1 MMLAL
6 CARNGIVL
14 PAAAADDDDGSDA
27 GESQPALARVLV
39 ICSTGDGQDGG
50 ELQEQEQEAATMVA
64 DLTEGLAARRLE
76 LVVSDDPAALAAA
89 DKVLLVLSAGV
100 LSGRSLAQ
108 LDEVLRLDK
117 DSGTDRLTAVYSGP
131 AGWSFGCDE
140 QKAAAPHVRAA
151 LEDHEAATY
160 RPRAEAGGG
169 RGSRHHRSRHEF
181 PAMVAELAR
190 RLGGQA
196 AGAGPEGAEPEPE
209 PELLVVQPLG
219 PEEERQAAAV
229 QAQKDAI
236 ELLHRELN
244 RKNTALDEKD
254 AALAEK
260 DVALAEKDAAFA
272 AVLSEKDAALAE
284 QAAALAEQAAAL
296 ADLREQLANARNE
309 R

>member
-6 CARNGIVL
+6 CARNGVVL
-14 PAAAADDDDGSDA
+14 PAAAAADDGGSA
-27 GESQPALARVLV
+27 GEAQPVLAQVFV
-39 ICSTGDGQDGG
+39 ICSAGGGQGG
-50 ELQEQEQEAATMVA
+50 GQLQEQEQQAAAMVA
-64 DLTEGLAARRLE
+64 DLREALATRRLE

-100 LSGRSLAQ
+100 LSGRSLVQ
-108 LDEVLRLDK
+108 LEEVLRVDK
-117 DSGTDRLTAVYSGP
+117 ASGNDRLVAVYSEQ
-131 AGWSFGCDE
+131 AGWSFGCAE
-140 QKAAAPHVRAA
+140 QKAAAPHVRGA

-254 AALAEK
+254 AALAEQAS
-260 DVALAEKDAAFA
+260 V
-272 AVLSEKDAALAE
+272 VAE
-284 QAAALAEQAAAL
+284 QAAALAEQAAVV

>member
-140 QKAAAPHVRAA
+140 QKAAAPHVRGA

-160 RPRAEAGGG
+160 RPQAEAGGG
-169 RGSRHHRSRHEF
+169 RGGRHYRSRHEF

-196 AGAGPEGAEPEPE
+196 AGAEGEEEPE
-209 PELLVVQPLG
+209 PELMVVQPLG

-229 QAQKDAI
+229 RAQKDAI

-244 RKNTALDEKD
+244 RKDATIEEKDATIEEKD
-254 AALAEK
+254 AALAEH
-260 DVALAEKDAAFA
+260 V
-272 AVLSEKDAALAE
+272 AALEE
-284 QAAALAEQAAAL
+284 QAATIAE
-296 ADLREQLANARNE
+296 LRDQLARSRE
-309 R
+309 EGV